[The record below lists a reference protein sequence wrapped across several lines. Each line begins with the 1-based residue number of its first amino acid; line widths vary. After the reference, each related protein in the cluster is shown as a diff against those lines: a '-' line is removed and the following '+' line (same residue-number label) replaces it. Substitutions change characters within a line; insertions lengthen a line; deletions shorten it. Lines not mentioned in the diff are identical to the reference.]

1 MTAQP
6 IEHYGSPRAPQTIRE
21 FRAVLTGT
29 DLARFNLEIEDVKLH
44 QMRTY
49 LKGWQHL
56 LHLRTIPE
64 IGESLRTAFDRPGTP
79 IGEIFPEWEDA
90 SV

>member
-6 IEHYGSPRAPQTIRE
+6 IQYSGSPDTPQTIRE
-21 FRAVLTGT
+21 FRGT
-29 DLARFNLEIEDVKLH
+29 LKGGDLARFDLEIDDVPLH
-44 QMRTY
+44 QIRQY

-64 IGESLRTAFDRPGTP
+64 IGEAMRTAFDRPATP
-79 IGEIFPEWEDA
+79 IEEIFPEWESI

>member
-6 IEHYGSPRAPQTIRE
+6 IERHDSPAPKSIRE
-21 FRAVLTGT
+21 FRAVLTGD
-29 DLARFNLEIEDVKLH
+29 DLARFNREVDDVPLHEIR
-44 QMRTY
+44 QY

-56 LHLRTIPE
+56 LYLRTIPE
-64 IGESLRTAFDRPGTP
+64 IGEALRTAGSRPRTP
-79 IGEIFPEWEDA
+79 IGEIFAEWEDV